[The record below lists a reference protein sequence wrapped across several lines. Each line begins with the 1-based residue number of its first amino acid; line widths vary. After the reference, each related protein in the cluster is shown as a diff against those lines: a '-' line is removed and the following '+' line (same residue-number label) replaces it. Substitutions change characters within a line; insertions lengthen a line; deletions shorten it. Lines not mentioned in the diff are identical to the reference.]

1 MQVCLTEVLEWV
13 DTMRHF
19 ICLLSMLSLAVAPAV
34 LAQTPK
40 PKTAA
45 AAKPQVKY
53 GVPVKAGPMDDLRV
67 KDYTPASSLVVPE
80 THVAKPRYPAIDIHS
95 HSSMN
100 GMKTPADVDAWVR
113 RMDEVGVERSVVFTE
128 AVGAAFDRQIEL
140 FLKRYPERFQVWC
153 GLDTSNPEAPDYPE
167 RAARELERCYRM
179 GARGVGEITDKGWGL
194 QSSEAKALP
203 RAKRLRLDDPRLDK
217 FWQKCAE
224 LGIPINV
231 HIADHPSCWQPLGP
245 KQERTPDFQ
254 GFNLHGKDVP
264 SYEELLATRDGVL
277 ARHPQTRFIFCHLSN
292 QGNDLAA
299 LAKVLDRFP
308 NAFVDISARDYEIGR
323 EPRSAARFIARYRD
337 RVMFGTDMGWER
349 HMYES
354 WWRLLETG
362 DEYIPGRI
370 WWRYYGLELPDDLLK
385 SLYRDNALRL
395 LNWTKP

>member
-1 MQVCLTEVLEWV
+1 MGHTFRVLLV
-13 DTMRHF
+13 
-19 ICLLSMLSLAVAPAV
+19 LVAVLVAAV
-34 LAQTPK
+34 LAQTQSPK
-40 PKTAA
+40 AA
-45 AAKPQVKY
+45 APKAEVKY
-53 GVPVKAGPMDDLRV
+53 GITVKAGPMDGILL
-67 KDYTPASSLVVPE
+67 KDYKPDSSLVVPV
-80 THVAKPRYPAIDIHS
+80 TPIAKARYPVIDIHS

-100 GMKTPADVDAWVR
+100 VMKTPADVDAWVR

-128 AVGAAFDRQIEL
+128 AVGANFDRQVAL
-140 FLKRYPERFQVWC
+140 FLKRYPDRFQVWC
-153 GLDTSNPEAPDYPE
+153 GVDTSNIEAPDYPE
-167 RAARELERCYRM
+167 RAARELERCYRL
-179 GARGVGEITDKGWGL
+179 GARGVGEVTDKGWGV
-194 QSSEAKALP
+194 QASEAKALP
-203 RAKRLRLDDPRLDK
+203 RGKRLRLDDPRLDR

-224 LGIPINV
+224 LNIPINV

-264 SYEELLATRDGVL
+264 SYEELLLTRDRML
-277 ARHPQTRFIFCHLSN
+277 ARHPQTRFILCHLSN

-299 LAKVLDRFP
+299 LAKVLDRYP

-323 EPRSAARFIARYRD
+323 SPRAAARFIARYRD

-349 HMYES
+349 HMYEA

-362 DEYIPGRI
+362 DEYMPGRI

-395 LNWTKP
+395 LNWSK

>member
-1 MQVCLTEVLEWV
+1 MGHTLRLLLVLV
-13 DTMRHF
+13 A
-19 ICLLSMLSLAVAPAV
+19 AVAAAV
-34 LAQTPK
+34 LAQSQAPK
-40 PKTAA
+40 AA
-45 AAKPQVKY
+45 APKAEVKY
-53 GVPVKAGPMDDLRV
+53 GITVKAGPMDAILL
-67 KDYTPASSLVVPE
+67 KDYKPDSSLVVPV
-80 THVAKPRYPAIDIHS
+80 TRIAKARYPVIDIHS

-100 GMKTPADVDAWVR
+100 VMKTPADVDAWVR

-128 AVGAAFDRQIEL
+128 AVGAAFDRQVEL
-140 FLKRYPERFQVWC
+140 FLKRYPDRFQVWC
-153 GLDTSNPEAPDYPE
+153 GLDTSNIEAPDYPE
-167 RAARELERCYRM
+167 RAARELERCFRL
-179 GARGVGEITDKGWGL
+179 GARGVGEITDKGWGV
-194 QSSEAKALP
+194 QASEAKALP

-224 LGIPINV
+224 LNIPINV

-264 SYEELLATRDGVL
+264 SYEELLLTRDRML
-277 ARHPQTRFIFCHLSN
+277 ARHPRTRFILCHLSN

-299 LAKVLDRFP
+299 LAKVLDRYP

-323 EPRSAARFIARYRD
+323 SPRAAARFIARYRD

-349 HMYES
+349 HMYEA

-362 DEYIPGRI
+362 DEYMPGRI

-395 LNWTKP
+395 LNWTR

>member
-1 MQVCLTEVLEWV
+1 MGHTLRLLLVLV
-13 DTMRHF
+13 V
-19 ICLLSMLSLAVAPAV
+19 AVAAAV
-34 LAQTPK
+34 LAQTQAPK
-40 PKTAA
+40 AA
-45 AAKPQVKY
+45 APKAQVKY
-53 GVPVKAGPMDDLRV
+53 GITVKAGPMDAILL
-67 KDYTPASSLVVPE
+67 KDYKPDSSLVVPVTRLAE
-80 THVAKPRYPAIDIHS
+80 ARYPVIDIHS

-100 GMKTPADVDAWVR
+100 VMKTPADVDAWVR

-128 AVGAAFDRQIEL
+128 AVGANFDRQVDL
-140 FLKRYPERFQVWC
+140 FLKRYPDRFQVWC
-153 GLDTSNPEAPDYPE
+153 GMDTANIEAPDYPE
-167 RAARELERCYRM
+167 RAARELERCFRL
-179 GARGVGEITDKGWGL
+179 GARGVGEITDKGWGV
-194 QSSEAKALP
+194 QASEAKALP

-224 LGIPINV
+224 LNIPINV

-264 SYEELLATRDGVL
+264 SYEELLLTRDRML
-277 ARHPQTRFIFCHLSN
+277 ARHPRTRFILCHLSN

-299 LAKVLDRFP
+299 LAKVLDRYP

-323 EPRSAARFIARYRD
+323 SPRAAARFIARYRD

-349 HMYES
+349 HMYEA

-362 DEYIPGRI
+362 DEYMPGRI

-395 LNWTKP
+395 LNWSK

>member
-1 MQVCLTEVLEWV
+1 MGHTLRLLLVLV
-13 DTMRHF
+13 V
-19 ICLLSMLSLAVAPAV
+19 AVAAAV
-34 LAQTPK
+34 LAQTQAPK
-40 PKTAA
+40 AA
-45 AAKPQVKY
+45 APKAQVKY
-53 GVPVKAGPMDDLRV
+53 GITVKAGPMDAILL
-67 KDYTPASSLVVPE
+67 KDYKPDSSLVVPV
-80 THVAKPRYPAIDIHS
+80 TRLAKARYPVIDIHS

-100 GMKTPADVDAWVR
+100 VMKTPADVDAWVR

-128 AVGAAFDRQIEL
+128 AVGANFDRQVDL
-140 FLKRYPERFQVWC
+140 FLKRYPDRFQVWC
-153 GLDTSNPEAPDYPE
+153 GMDTANIEAPDYPE
-167 RAARELERCYRM
+167 RAARELERCFRL
-179 GARGVGEITDKGWGL
+179 GARGVGEITDKGWGV
-194 QSSEAKALP
+194 QASEAKALP

-224 LGIPINV
+224 LNIPINV

-264 SYEELLATRDGVL
+264 SYEELLLTRDRML
-277 ARHPQTRFIFCHLSN
+277 ARHPRTRFILCHLSN

-299 LAKVLDRFP
+299 LAKVLDRYP

-323 EPRSAARFIARYRD
+323 SPRAAARFIARYRD

-349 HMYES
+349 HMYEA

-362 DEYIPGRI
+362 DEYMPGRI

-395 LNWTKP
+395 LNWSK